1 METFDEAFQS
11 RIHLA
16 LKYGDL
22 TVKARR
28 TVWKMFLERIR
39 DVEDAEVDTAGQVD
53 GEAKGATAHEPAFTE
68 TDYDV
73 LARKVLN
80 GRQIKNVART
90 AQALALN
97 EGRRVGLEH
106 VKRVLEVQDEFNND
120 LKGGTGF
127 VEAMRSYT

>member
-1 METFDEAFQS
+1 
-11 RIHLA
+11 LA

-28 TVWKMFLERIR
+28 AVWKMFLERIR
-39 DVEDAEVDTAGQVD
+39 DVEDAEGN
-53 GEAKGATAHEPAFTE
+53 GEAKGVTVREPAFTE
-68 TDYDV
+68 ADYDV

-97 EGRRVGLEH
+97 EGKRVGVEH
-106 VKRVLEVQDEFNND
+106 VRRVLEVQDEFNND